1 MWPLDI
7 LPQVWRPWHVAYY
20 ERQYVSPTANCIRH
34 HRYMQ
39 SCRAWSPSLFD
50 RDALLSL
57 IPQASTQAAIPVLLR
72 KTQELH
78 LTSSG
83 GRDSCEQV
91 VQQDA
96 RRDGHVQAV
105 HAERRLALAALG
117 RRRNAEDV
125 LRGHAGSIMYPY
137 LCHHMPE
144 RPALRETLASRGA
157 GRHVAL
163 KQRAVQAPGTSTRPE
178 QFLLL
183 AALEVTSIHGI
194 KDADSSELAM
204 HAFATAQKQRKNK
217 SCP

>member
-1 MWPLDI
+1 MQLPCCLGASVLHHCMMSMRVVWRVADSDTMWPLDI

-117 RRRNAEDV
+117 RRRNA
-125 LRGHAGSIMYPY
+125 
-137 LCHHMPE
+137 
-144 RPALRETLASRGA
+144 
-157 GRHVAL
+157 
-163 KQRAVQAPGTSTRPE
+163 GTSCAGTQVASCIPICAIICLSVQLCARRWPAVAQTDMWRSSNVLYRPLG
-178 QFLLL
+178 Q
-183 AALEVTSIHGI
+183 AHAL
-194 KDADSSELAM
+194 
-204 HAFATAQKQRKNK
+204 NN
-217 SCP
+217 SCF